1 MESEI
6 AKIYGNR
13 LRVRVCGIC
22 WANDKLVLVNH
33 RMANGDFWAPPGGG
47 VEFGEPVADALV
59 REFKEET
66 NLVVEVGAFL
76 FGCEFIQSPLHA
88 VELFFEVKPIGGQLR
103 TGADPELQLIKQARF
118 FSPSEIQSLP
128 RESVHGIFQK
138 IANAREISALKGFYT
153 L

>member
-13 LRVRVCGIC
+13 VRVRACGIC
-22 WANDKLVLVNH
+22 WMNDQLLLVNH

-47 VEFGEPVADALV
+47 VEFGEHVADALI

-66 NLVVEVGAFL
+66 NLTIEAGAFL

-88 VELFFEVKPIGGQLR
+88 VELFFDVKVIGGELR
-103 TGADPELQLIKQARF
+103 TGADPELQLIRNARL
-118 FSPSEIQSLP
+118 FSPSEVQSIP
-128 RESVHGIFQK
+128 REQAHGIFRLV
-138 IANAREISALKGFYT
+138 ADAREISALKGFYT